1 MSNYDRE
8 QREMDGVQQKL
19 RLGTILEVTGW
30 TLLAFL
36 AIPVIF
42 VWTGWRAGSY
52 FWLYWTV
59 IEGVLGV
66 VLSMTGKY
74 YKNKAG
80 NGVSRLS
87 DERRAA

>member
-36 AIPVIF
+36 TIPVTF

-59 IEGVLGV
+59 IEGVLGLA
-66 VLSMTGKY
+66 LSMVGKY
-74 YKNKAG
+74 FKNKAG
-80 NGVSRLS
+80 SGVSRLS
-87 DERRAA
+87 DESRAA